1 MMKTIFRNRDLREQN
16 QDMPGAE
23 TMAVC
28 HVVTAAAR
36 TDIREWVM
44 NVLTISSWRCCSLY
58 SSSTC

>member
-1 MMKTIFRNRDLREQN
+1 
-16 QDMPGAE
+16 
-23 TMAVC
+23 
-28 HVVTAAAR
+28 VTAAAR